1 MSSKENFKI
10 ESNKDKEKVH
20 IEQIENLDFLVTQ
33 DRMILILTYLGEKPV
48 SKIEIY
54 FTERHPYLDLA
65 EIIDQ
70 KERLEQLLRTLGL
83 EFKIVEKRIVDENGF
98 EEITFEFLISR
109 DKKKIEELE
118 KAINEKDERKMGEL
132 YGYPKTAV
140 DAYVK
145 SMRILRE
152 SRKDEGDILLES
164 IFDRKKWFDS
174 LSEEERSKLI
184 EEGVLSFSTFT
195 FSKKHWREELEV
207 VRRWQ
212 SIIRKKAPKLYQ
224 EIIESKAW
232 YLMTEEEKMKWSKEV
247 AEEELNLIREKIL
260 KKAQELGIEIE
271 EEIKEIVIMLN
282 AFDFRIANFYKGS
295 VDKEPI
301 CGPWILIGP
310 PKTSPGEINEELKN
324 RLQKQQEWLK
334 RRMINILNRFY
345 EERSV
350 QEDVKIV
357 LVDTDIGFKI
367 QNNGSDSLKFLV
379 SEERLKKL
387 KDYQQE
393 FVDFANFL
401 KEKYPDYLLYHTD
414 P

>member
-10 ESNKDKEKVH
+10 EFNKDKEKVD
-20 IEQIENLDFLVTQ
+20 IEQIENLDFLGTQ

-48 SKIEIY
+48 TKIELSYIEQY
-54 FTERHPYLDLA
+54 PYTDLN
-65 EIIDQ
+65 EIIL
-70 KERLEQLLRTLGL
+70 KREKLERLLKKLGL
-83 EFKIVEKRIVDENGF
+83 KFKIIKRIIVNENGF

-118 KAINEKDERKMGEL
+118 KAINENDSRKMGEL

-145 SMRILRE
+145 SMRILKE
-152 SRKDEGDILLES
+152 KRKNKRDILLES

-184 EEGVLSFSTFT
+184 EEGVLNFLTFT
-195 FSKKHWREELEV
+195 FSKKHWREELDV
-207 VRRWQ
+207 VRKWQ
-212 SIIRKKAPKLYQ
+212 SIIKEKSPRLYQ
-224 EIIESKAW
+224 EIIESKIW
-232 YLMTEEEKMKWSKEV
+232 YLMTEEEKIKWSKEV
-247 AEEELNLIREKIL
+247 AEKELNLIREKIL
-260 KKAQELGIEIE
+260 KKAQEMRIEIDK
-271 EEIKEIVIMLN
+271 EINEIVIMLN
-282 AFDFRIANFYKGS
+282 AFDFRIVNFYKGS

-301 CGPWILIGP
+301 CGPWILIGSKKLT
-310 PKTSPGEINEELKN
+310 PKETNEELRN
-324 RLQKQQEWLK
+324 RLQKQQDWLK
-334 RRMINILNRFY
+334 KRMINILNKFY
-345 EERSV
+345 EKRSV
-350 QEDVKIV
+350 YEDVKIV

-367 QNNGSDSLKFLV
+367 QNKGSDSLKFLG

-401 KEKYPDYLLYHTD
+401 KEKYSDYLLYHTD

>member
-10 ESNKDKEKVH
+10 EFNKDKEKFD
-20 IEQIENLDFLVTQ
+20 IEQIENLNFLGTQ

-48 SKIEIY
+48 TKIEVSYI
-54 FTERHPYLDLA
+54 EQHPYADLN
-65 EIIDQ
+65 EIILER
-70 KERLEQLLRTLGL
+70 KKLERLLKKLGL
-83 EFKIVEKRIVDENGF
+83 KFKIIKRIIVDENGF
-98 EEITFEFLISR
+98 EEINFEFLISR

-118 KAINEKDERKMGEL
+118 KAINENDERKMGEL

-145 SMRILRE
+145 SRRFLKE
-152 SRKDEGDILLES
+152 HKKDELES

-184 EEGVLSFSTFT
+184 EEGVLNFQTFT
-195 FSKKHWREELEV
+195 FSKKHWREELDV
-207 VRRWQ
+207 VRKWQ
-212 SIIRKKAPKLYQ
+212 SIIREKAPRLYQ
-224 EIIESKAW
+224 EIIESKIW
-232 YLMTEEEKMKWSKEV
+232 YLMTEEEKMKWSKES
-247 AEEELNLIREKIL
+247 AEKDLNLIREKIL
-260 KKAQELGIEIE
+260 KKAKELRIEIE
-271 EEIKEIVIMLN
+271 EEINEIVIMLN

-295 VDKEPI
+295 FDKEPI
-301 CGPWILIGP
+301 CGPWILIGSKKIA
-310 PKTSPGEINEELKN
+310 PKEINEELRN

-334 RRMINILNRFY
+334 RRMINILNKFY
-345 EERSV
+345 EKRSV
-350 QEDVKIV
+350 YEDVKIV

-367 QNNGSDSLKFLV
+367 QNNGSDSLKFLE